1 MILKLNLELI
11 TECLKDKQ
19 KYYILKDTFPEEII
33 VFYPHKI
40 CLINLKYSKVKTLWE
55 GDYIHG
61 FIYTKGLYWYDKKS
75 LKLSVVSYN
84 QKEKKNIHTNI
95 KVRTKCIYTELTN
108 KEFPSWFYKVIEKEE
123 CEFTHLINNLIKEPI
138 ISISIKDH
146 INTYGQI
153 ETKNFTWY
161 FTSEDSNWINGARS
175 YFRCCKV
182 NKSNKKIE
190 QLFVIGKKYHNE
202 EMKVKDFNELIIKY
216 SNNDVPNL
224 MRKLKYIKIERF

>member
-1 MILKLNLELI
+1 MVLKLNLELI

-33 VFYPHKI
+33 VFYVDKI

-61 FIYTKGLYWYDKKS
+61 FIYTKGLYWYDKRS

-84 QKEKKNIHTNI
+84 QEEKKNIHTNI

-108 KEFPSWFYKVIEKEE
+108 KEFPSWFYKVIEKEK

-138 ISISIKDH
+138 INISIKDH

-175 YFRCCKV
+175 YFRCCRI
-182 NKSNKKIE
+182 NKSNKKVE
-190 QLFVIGKKYHNE
+190 QLFIIEKGYYYEEFKITNLNEMITKYPKKDA
-202 EMKVKDFNELIIKY
+202 VALLSDIKY
-216 SNNDVPNL
+216 I
-224 MRKLKYIKIERF
+224 RI